1 VALTICWD
9 LGLPEVAREAA
20 ITGADLI
27 LAPAA
32 RREPWGFQYE
42 LCCAARALDSGVYLA
57 SANQL
62 GVYPE
67 ARYDTPGHVYRPDG
81 LRASQ
86 PTETASIGAVDPGF
100 PGCWRVRFGDTL
112 SGSRDACPPRVI
124 LRETSL

>member
-57 SANQL
+57 SANHSSEPTPRPATTPL
-62 GVYPE
+62 
-67 ARYDTPGHVYRPDG
+67 DTSIVPTDYVPR
-81 LRASQ
+81 SQ
-86 PTETASIGAVDPGF
+86 PKRPA
-100 PGCWRVRFGDTL
+100 
-112 SGSRDACPPRVI
+112 
-124 LRETSL
+124 